1 MSNVAHFKFGKPG
14 SVSKSQEIPDEPD
27 VIQTTGSPPL
37 QNLSLAFY
45 LAIKEVIRNRG
56 RFFLVS
62 LVIALITLL
71 VLFIAALG
79 EGLANGNR
87 QYVASLDAHLIVFLE
102 KSDFIISSSRLETNT
117 ARSIRRVDGVA
128 AAGPIY
134 TSSTEIVSLEDPL
147 KVSMLAAEAG
157 RPGMPSIVE
166 GRDFR
171 SDGAREAVIDRNVA
185 LRSGIK
191 VGDEIEIRSTQG
203 VEDRFFNLKVVGLV
217 DGQSYFFQPAIF
229 VPPATW
235 ENVRPQSEADLNS
248 DTPYP
253 NIIAVK
259 LADPSQMEV
268 VKARLVA
275 NVSNIEVTD
284 IPTTINNIPGYSAQ
298 QGTVQTQGFFTLLI
312 GVLVIGGFF
321 QIQVLQKVPQIGV
334 LKAIGS
340 SNGVVGWAAVIQII
354 AVTAMGV
361 AIGGGLTYL
370 FSLGFPPAI
379 PLVFNGVRSL
389 IAIALLLFIGPLGG
403 MVSIVYAVRIEPL
416 RALRLG

>member
-1 MSNVAHFKFGKPG
+1 MKNIF
-14 SVSKSQEIPDEPD
+14 
-27 VIQTTGSPPL
+27 
-37 QNLSLAFY
+37 LSFY
-45 LAIKEVIRNRG
+45 LALKEVIRNRG

-87 QYVASLDAHLIVFLE
+87 QYVANLDAQLIVFLE
-102 KSDFIISSSRLETNT
+102 KSDYVISSSRLETNT
-117 ARSIRRVDGVA
+117 VRAVRRVDGVA
-128 AAGPIY
+128 DAGPIY
-134 TSSTEIVSLEDPL
+134 TSSTEIVSLEEPL

-157 RPGMPSIVE
+157 RPGMPTVTE
-166 GRDFR
+166 GRNFR
-171 SDGAREAVIDRNVA
+171 SGSARETVIDRNVA

-191 VGDEIEIRSTQG
+191 VGDEIQIRSTQG
-203 VEDRFFNLKVVGLV
+203 VEDRFFTLKVVGMV
-217 DGQSYFFQPAIF
+217 DGQSYFFQPTIF
-229 VPPATW
+229 LPPATW
-235 ENVRPQSEADLNS
+235 EKYRPQSDADLNS
-248 DTPYP
+248 NTAFP

-259 LADPSQMEV
+259 AADPSQIDV
-268 VKARLVA
+268 LKARLLSTVP
-275 NVSNIEVTD
+275 NIEVTD
-284 IPTTINNIPGYSAQ
+284 ITTTINKIPGYSAQ

-321 QIQVLQKVPQIGV
+321 QIQILQKVPQIGV

-354 AVTAMGV
+354 VVTAMGV
-361 AIGGGLTYL
+361 AIGGGLTWL
-370 FSLGFPPAI
+370 FSLGFPPTI
-379 PLVFNGVRSL
+379 PLVFNGTRSL

-416 RALRLG
+416 KALRLG